1 MRERRC
7 DSSEHHARLG
17 IDAVIGG
24 PTDEAVA
31 LNRGCSSEGGSC
43 EEGAQ
48 VTISCSEPQCGCGA
62 IVQER
67 NHYFTG
73 KYMQARDFAA
83 DPQFICPAP
92 DAQPTIPWLGHRVR
106 PRRSDRDETSLPGCP
121 GRHDGCIDCCGRDVI
136 LADPWRQ
143 EMKVP
148 DLTVAP
154 GSRNASELVPPP
166 WADARCGR
174 YEDLPP
180 LVVCVQFCEQP
191 IEFVPVIGDLSSC
204 SSETAANRIRSAALR
219 FVPLSDLSTDCWPRL
234 TTTDGNGTPSK
245 QEQTHTTHVTA

>member
-1 MRERRC
+1 MRKVLS
-7 DSSEHHARLG
+7 DDQLLG
-17 IDAVIGG
+17 TPMRVWSHRPG
-24 PTDEAVA
+24 
-31 LNRGCSSEGGSC
+31 
-43 EEGAQ
+43 EE
-48 VTISCSEPQCGCGA
+48 P
-62 IVQER
+62 
-67 NHYFTG
+67 YFTG
-73 KYMQARDFAA
+73 KYMRLVTSQPTRSSFVL
-83 DPQFICPAP
+83 AP

-121 GRHDGCIDCCGRDVI
+121 GRHDGVAIDCCGRDVI

-154 GSRNASELVPPP
+154 GSLTPELVPPP

-204 SSETAANRIRSAALR
+204 SSEKTAANLARGAALR

-234 TTTDGNGTPSK
+234 TTTDGYGTPSK
-245 QEQTHTTHVTA
+245 QEQTHT